1 MNQMQNPL
9 FKEPIGMTFKI
20 RREQLGMSL
29 DDVAKN
35 LKFGAH
41 LVSAIELEQWESLG
55 PPIYANSYIN
65 SYIKLLGLN
74 SEIRNEIPRF
84 KSDSALKAVVTP
96 RLTPSSSLPKAF
108 LAIFIVCGLVAI
120 IAFVYSRNQPAEELT
135 PSLANSISAEI
146 PNATMMAKNPL
157 TQPKAE
163 AKAAPLPAQASAI
176 PLAGNTSTLK
186 EISVRTQ
193 TEAWMEIRDSNNAVV
208 FNELIPANEDRKQS
222 IDKVGKI
229 TLGSAS
235 KVVLSINGNVQD
247 LSPFAISDV
256 ARFTIDQDGKATA
269 ISK

>member
-1 MNQMQNPL
+1 
-9 FKEPIGMTFKI
+9 MTFKI

-157 TQPKAE
+157 TQPKVE

>member
-9 FKEPIGMTFKI
+9 FKEPVGMTFKI
-20 RREQLGMSL
+20 KREQLGMSL
-29 DDVAKN
+29 DDAAKN

-135 PSLANSISAEI
+135 PSIANSISAEI

-157 TQPKAE
+157 TQPKVE
-163 AKAAPLPAQASAI
+163 AKAASLPAQTSAI
-176 PLAGNTSTLK
+176 SLPVNTSTLQ

-208 FNELIPANEDRKQS
+208 FNELIPANEERKQS